1 VKLQKGNVFRL
12 KEIIINKKQDVNM
25 FERNYNVFVLKYYC
39 MSYNIELH
47 NTIINNLKKLIGKD
61 SII

>member
-1 VKLQKGNVFRL
+1 
-12 KEIIINKKQDVNM
+12 M